1 MDHLARRQA
10 ARPAKLAPQLQ
21 NLLLGILVADIV
33 DDLVERLVFAQS
45 HITISQRFGRF
56 EMILRIHVEFHFEQT
71 GRHLEIAD
79 EKMVYRGTFEQLQYG
94 LIAPILPIEPDFV
107 LVRNQIDQLL
117 NPVVPQIA
125 RPLDIALALAATG
138 LRQNGREIVRVIGT
152 VRRIGDHIS
161 VLGGRDESGC
171 FDHFVRHR
179 IKRLSNKLCKG
190 MIFYRTA
197 IVRPKNIRTDRPVPE
212 IAFRS
217 KAIPLYP
224 NCPNS

>member
-1 MDHLARRQA
+1 
-10 ARPAKLAPQLQ
+10 
-21 NLLLGILVADIV
+21 
-33 DDLVERLVFAQS
+33 
-45 HITISQRFGRF
+45 
-56 EMILRIHVEFHFEQT
+56 
-71 GRHLEIAD
+71 
-79 EKMVYRGTFEQLQYG
+79 MVYRGTFEQLQYG

-161 VLGGRDESGC
+161 VLSGRDESGC

-179 IKRLSNKLCKG
+179 IKKIKQQTVQRYDFLQNGHRPAEEYSHG
-190 MIFYRTA
+190 PARTGN
-197 IVRPKNIRTDRPVPE
+197 RVP
-212 IAFRS
+212 IQ
-217 KAIPLYP
+217 KTIPLYP